1 MSTGGAHTA
10 ADLHSKVRPLLLA
23 YSLTGPFDSAAHR
36 SRNLS
41 QVDIDQ
47 SAAIS
52 HVLQL
57 LFDPVEGLGAAL
69 VPGADGNGHAVRT
82 HAQNGALGRSGH
94 LLHHDRYR
102 SDRREVTYVLAI
114 ASHEQA
120 VWQLVRGEART
131 FVRPPT
137 RRMYLLVFGASANCM
152 AMHGVGDLEQRVW
165 PAGEMYGHYQRYSL
179 SGSAQYV
186 DGAGHS
192 DLLQL
197 LRSQARFSIAATI
210 SALDPSLGE
219 LVL

>member
-1 MSTGGAHTA
+1 M
-10 ADLHSKVRPLLLA
+10 
-23 YSLTGPFDSAAHR
+23 
-36 SRNLS
+36 
-41 QVDIDQ
+41 
-47 SAAIS
+47 
-52 HVLQL
+52 
-57 LFDPVEGLGAAL
+57 
-69 VPGADGNGHAVRT
+69 
-82 HAQNGALGRSGH
+82 
-94 LLHHDRYR
+94 
-102 SDRREVTYVLAI
+102 LAI

>member
-47 SAAIS
+47 SAVIS

-57 LFDPVEGLGAAL
+57 LFDPVEGLGDAL

-197 LRSQARFSIAATI
+197 LPGADFFCFRVYSRTNQHHPIPT
-210 SALDPSLGE
+210 D
-219 LVL
+219 